1 MTWKQKPKIS
11 KHLPNAFNSIP
22 MKNSKKTFAHH
33 QQEMQVK
40 NELQNQKLVE
50 KIENVKEAEDF
61 KLMQAMLK
69 PLDAEQERREKV

>member
-1 MTWKQKPKIS
+1 VLNNSGSIDDRINQPSKYQEEEFRMTWKQKPKIS

-40 NELQNQKLVE
+40 NEL
-50 KIENVKEAEDF
+50 
-61 KLMQAMLK
+61 
-69 PLDAEQERREKV
+69 

>member
-11 KHLPNAFNSIP
+11 KQLPHAFNSIP

-40 NELQNQKLVE
+40 NELQTKDVVE
-50 KIENVKEAEDF
+50 KLESAKEAEDF
-61 KLMQAMLK
+61 KHMKAMLK

>member
-1 MTWKQKPKIS
+1 
-11 KHLPNAFNSIP
+11 
-22 MKNSKKTFAHH
+22 
-33 QQEMQVK
+33 
-40 NELQNQKLVE
+40 VE